1 MNDND
6 QDNGHATSATRLDPA
21 LAAGNRRPLAGYRA
35 SHFGWDAA
43 DGIGRITLNRP
54 ERKNPLTF
62 DSYAELR
69 DLFER
74 LRHADD
80 IHVVVVAGAGGN
92 FCSGGDVHEII
103 GPLVR
108 LKAPEL
114 LMFTRMTGDLVK
126 AMRTC
131 PQPIVAAIDGVCAGA
146 GAIIAMASD
155 LRLGT
160 ARSKTAFLF
169 NRVGLAGCDMGA
181 CAMLPRIVGQGRASE
196 LLYTGRSLGGEEAER
211 WGFLNRLCDPARLH
225 DDAMAMARDLAAG
238 PTFANGITKTMLH
251 QEWAMTLEQA
261 IEAEAQAQAICMLT
275 GDFTRAYEA
284 FAAKQ
289 KPRFEGN

>member
-1 MNDND
+1 MSE
-6 QDNGHATSATRLDPA
+6 QATSRVDPA
-21 LAAGNRRPLAGYRA
+21 LAAGNTRPAAGYQA
-35 SHFGWDAA
+35 KHFAWKVEDRVGHV
-43 DGIGRITLNRP
+43 TLNRP

-69 DLFER
+69 DLFGD
-74 LRHADD
+74 LKYADD
-80 IHVVVVAGAGGN
+80 VKAIVINGAGDN

-126 AMRTC
+126 TMRAC

-146 GAIIAMASD
+146 GAIVAMASD
-155 LRLGT
+155 LRVGT

-181 CAMLPRIVGQGRASE
+181 CAILPRLIGHGRASE
-196 LLYTGRSLGGEEAER
+196 LLYTGRAMNGEEAER
-211 WGFLNRLCDPARLH
+211 WGFFNKLSTPETLQA
-225 DDAMAMARDLAAG
+225 DALAMARDLASG

-251 QEWAMTLEQA
+251 QEWAMTIDQA

-275 GDFTRAYEA
+275 EDFSRAYHA
-284 FAAKQ
+284 FVAKQ

>member
-1 MNDND
+1 MNTDNS
-6 QDNGHATSATRLDPA
+6 TPSRIDPA
-21 LAAGNRRPLAGYRA
+21 LAAGNTRPAAGYAAR
-35 SHFGWDAA
+35 HFAWAVQDRV
-43 DGIGRITLNRP
+43 GRITLNRP

-69 DLFER
+69 DFFGQ

-80 IHVVVVAGAGGN
+80 VKAIVVSGAGDN

-126 AMRTC
+126 AMRAC

-146 GAIIAMASD
+146 GAIVAMASD

-181 CAMLPRIVGQGRASE
+181 CAILPRLVGQGRASE

-211 WGFLNRLCDPARLH
+211 WGFFNRLVAPERLQDEAFALARE
-225 DDAMAMARDLAAG
+225 LASG

-251 QEWAMTLEQA
+251 HEWSMTIEQA

-275 GDFTRAYEA
+275 EDFSRAYHA
-284 FAAKQ
+284 FVAKQ
-289 KPRFEGN
+289 KPQFAGD